1 LSWPLFFSYWSLNSA
16 AAWGVAAAAAA
27 AVAAVLEAVVEAVVG
42 AVVEAVAAVDVVEDV
57 VEATEPEMLT
67 FAQISI
73 MGTPTSL
80 MVYQR

>member
-1 LSWPLFFSYWSLNSA
+1 M
-16 AAWGVAAAAAA
+16 AAA
-27 AVAAVLEAVVEAVVG
+27 AVAAVLVAVVG
-42 AVVEAVAAVDVVEDV
+42 AVVGAVAEAVAAVDVVEDV